1 MKKQATSALLVAV
14 ALATINSTC
23 ADVLELKN
31 GTILNGKYVGGTAA
45 TVRFE
50 AQGGIQVLPTSDLV
64 ALTFTSTGGAPAAP
78 ATVPPSNPPPASSA
92 PAPTAAPAAVAKNVA
107 LPAGT
112 LLLVRM
118 QDSISSKNKAGTPFA
133 TKLEY
138 DLFVNGTKVLPSGT
152 VIYGKVLSSTQAR
165 RAVGQSTLDLR
176 LTQIAIGETPVTIA
190 TTGFKQAGEKSIKD
204 AARGAAAGAAIGAI
218 ADGGDGAA
226 TGAAIGATAGALKKG
241 QSITVPPGTL
251 IEFNLTQPCTITV
264 ATPQ

>member
-1 MKKQATSALLVAV
+1 MKKPVKVALLVAV
-14 ALATINSTC
+14 TLAAINPTR

-31 GTILNGKYVGGTAA
+31 GTILNGKYVGGTGA

-50 AQGGIQVLPTSDLV
+50 ALGGIQVLPTSEIV
-64 ALTFTSTGGAPAAP
+64 ALTFTSTGGATAVP
-78 ATVPPSNPPPASSA
+78 ATAPPPSQPPASVA
-92 PAPTAAPAAVAKNVA
+92 PPTTAVPAAVAKNVA

-118 QDSISSKNKAGTPFA
+118 KDSISSKNKAGTPFT

-138 DLFVNGTKVLPSGT
+138 DLFVNGTKVVPAGA

-190 TTGFKQAGEKSIKD
+190 TTGFQQAGEKSIKD
-204 AARGAAAGAAIGAI
+204 SARGAAAGAAIGAI

-226 TGAAIGATAGALKKG
+226 TGAAIGATAAALKKG
-241 QSITVPPGTL
+241 QSITISPGTL

>member
-1 MKKQATSALLVAV
+1 MKTHSLSLIAALTAGGLAV
-14 ALATINSTC
+14 GT

-31 GTILNGKYVGGTAA
+31 GTILNGKYTGGTGT

-50 AQGGIQVLPTSDLV
+50 ALGNLQVIATSDIV
-64 ALTFTSTGGAPAAP
+64 ALTFTSSGSTA
-78 ATVPPSNPPPASSA
+78 
-92 PAPTAAPAAVAKNVA
+92 AAPAAAAPAPAVSAAAPAPVATAAAAKQVT

-118 QDSISSKNKAGTPFA
+118 KDPISSKNPAGTPFT

-138 DLFVNGTKVLPSGT
+138 DLVIGGTKAVPAGT

-165 RAVGQSTLDLR
+165 RAVGHSSLDLR
-176 LTQIAIGETPVTIA
+176 LTQISSGGSPVPIVSS
-190 TTGFKQAGEKSIKD
+190 GFKEAGENSIKQ

-226 TGAAIGATAGALKKG
+226 TGAAIGATVGALRRG
-241 QSITVPPGTL
+241 EAITIPPGTL
-251 IEFNLTQPCTITV
+251 IEFTLTQPCTLTIGG
-264 ATPQ
+264 